1 MATPIVPQSDPRN
14 TDNFDYAAFD
24 ALPEAERQEILRL
37 VLEAVAALGVT
48 LPDEDAP
55 VPNGTPVVTGADV
68 DDMRQSH
75 CDAVAAE
82 LLEEVEI

>member
-1 MATPIVPQSDPRN
+1 MLPQSPRSNDDN

-48 LPDEDAP
+48 LPDEEVQNFAQ
-55 VPNGTPVVTGADV
+55 ADV
-68 DDMRQSH
+68 DDARQSH
-75 CDAVAAE
+75 CDAIAAE